1 MKKSIFSRRNAL
13 LASVFAAV
21 TVAEPVAAQS
31 VALEEIVVTARK
43 REENL
48 QDVPL
53 SITALSALD
62 FERRSINDLEGIAD
76 YTAGLN
82 FEDFSTTFNGVLTIR
97 GLTQADIQNRV
108 QNVAVF
114 LDGAYIPR
122 NYSIDIGLLDLARV
136 EVVKGPQSSL
146 YGQNAFAGAINY
158 VSQKPSLTD
167 YEAKASTTV
176 GTNGRLDFKAAL
188 GIPLV
193 ADKLAI
199 RGSYGRS
206 EFDGERENDFPNVSK
221 KYEELG
227 GYERESYNIGFLAT
241 PIEGLK
247 LDAMYMVTKNES
259 EVRPTYTVSGNTP
272 AIVHNCG
279 PAIPGLGTPSFYC
292 GEFPDTAAPFQS
304 ATSTRPDGILIP
316 DQPGSVTDTQ
326 FIRAGLSYDFNNDFL
341 FEYIFADVD
350 AEAFEVTGRPDNP
363 LAGFFTFQ
371 KEGGVN
377 DFQSHEVRVAYQP
390 DGPFSAELG
399 YYNAKADDA
408 FVFALGFAVGNPN
421 LVINDPTNGIL
432 DLTGLPIPLRNFTV
446 DEGTDAIF
454 GSLSYGFLEDRAR
467 LSVEAR
473 QSWVDVSFFDN
484 VANLVP
490 QDAEFSN
497 FTPRFTVEYDITDD
511 TMVYASVAK
520 GVKAGGF
527 NGFVAGP
534 VNLIAA
540 EQTFDEESNWTYEI
554 GAKNTLLD
562 GRLILNASAYY
573 VDWTNMQITAT
584 PTGFDTTNLQ
594 PGTVAPTIF
603 LNVGDV
609 SSKGIEIDGQ
619 FLVTDQISLNYAFST
634 SDPEFKDGTKWGQFV
649 GVCDDV
655 FCPADGEVG
664 GKTIPRQSKT
674 QGSVGLQY
682 DTALSSDMDFYAR
695 ADLTYTSKQYVDA
708 MNFGWTPDRYNV
720 NASVGVSGDNWS
732 VSAWGENL
740 FDTTYTT
747 NSLFIVQFRRYA
759 PTLND
764 GFKAGL
770 TLSVNY

>member
-1 MKKSIFSRRNAL
+1 MKKSTLSRRGIL
-13 LASVFAAV
+13 LASVFALATV
-21 TVAEPVAAQS
+21 TEPVAAQS
-31 VALEEIVVTARK
+31 IALEEIVVTARK

-97 GLTQADIQNRV
+97 GLTQANIQNRV

-158 VSQKPSLTD
+158 VSQQPSLTD
-167 YEAKASTTV
+167 YEAKGSTTV
-176 GTNGRLDFKAAL
+176 GTDGRLDFKAAL

-193 ADKLAI
+193 ADKFAI

-206 EFDGERENDFPNVSK
+206 EFDGERENNFPNVSK
-221 KYEELG
+221 KYEKVG
-227 GYERESYNIGFLAT
+227 GYERESYNIGLLAT
-241 PIEGLK
+241 PTEGLEI
-247 LDAMYMVTKNES
+247 DAMYMVTKNDS

-272 AIVHNCG
+272 AIIYNCG

-304 ATSTRPDGILIP
+304 PTSTRPDGVLLP
-316 DQPGSVTDTQ
+316 DQPGSSTETQ
-326 FIRAGLSYDFNNDFL
+326 FIRAGLSYDFGNDFL
-341 FEYIFADVD
+341 VEYIFADVD
-350 AEAFEVTGRPDNP
+350 AEAQEVTGRPDNP

-371 KEGGVN
+371 KEGGLN

-390 DGPFSAELG
+390 DGPLSAELG

-421 LVINDPTNGIL
+421 LVITDPTTGIL

-446 DEGTDAIF
+446 DEGTDAVF

-467 LSVEAR
+467 VSLEAR
-473 QSWVDVSFFDN
+473 QSWVDVTFFDN

-490 QDAEFSN
+490 QNSEFSN
-497 FTPRFTVEYDITDD
+497 FTPRFTVEYDVTDD
-511 TMVYASVAK
+511 TMVYASAAK

-554 GAKNTLLD
+554 GTKNTLLD

-619 FLVTDQISLNYAFST
+619 FLVTEQISLNYAFST
-634 SDPEFKDGTKWGQFV
+634 SDPTFKDGTKWGQFI

-674 QGSVGLQY
+674 QGSLGLQY
-682 DTALSSDMDFYAR
+682 DSALTSDMDFYAR
-695 ADLTYTSKQYVDA
+695 ADLTFTSKQFVDA

>member
-1 MKKSIFSRRNAL
+1 MNKSIFSRRAVL
-13 LASVFAAV
+13 MASVFAAV

-31 VALEEIVVTARK
+31 LALEEIVVTARK

-53 SITALSALD
+53 SITALSAAD
-62 FERRSINDLEGIAD
+62 FERRSITDLEGVAD

-82 FEDFSTTFNGVLTIR
+82 FEDFSNGFNGVLTIR
-97 GLTQADIQNRV
+97 GLTQANIQNRV

-114 LDGAYIPR
+114 VDGAYVPR
-122 NYSIDIGLLDLARV
+122 QYSVDIGLMDLARV

-158 VSQKPSLTD
+158 VTQKPSLTD
-167 YEAKASTTV
+167 YEAKGSTTV
-176 GTNGRLDFKAAL
+176 GTSGRVDFKAAL
-188 GIPLV
+188 GLPLV
-193 ADKLAI
+193 EDKLAL
-199 RGSYGRS
+199 RGAYGRS
-206 EFDGERENDFPNVSK
+206 EFDGSRKNNFPNVSK
-221 KYEELG
+221 KYEDVG
-227 GYERESYNIGFLAT
+227 GYERESYNIGLLAT
-241 PIEGLK
+241 PVEGLE
-247 LDAMYMVTKNES
+247 LNANYMVTKNQN
-259 EVRPTYTVSGNTP
+259 EVRATYAVSGNTP
-272 AIVHNCG
+272 AILHNCG

-304 ATSTRPDGILIP
+304 ATSTRPDGVLLA
-316 DQPGSVTDTQ
+316 DQPGTTTETQ
-326 FIRAGLSYDFNNDFL
+326 FIRAGLSYDFGNDFL

-350 AEAFEVTGRPDNP
+350 AEAFEVTGAPDNP

-371 KEGGVN
+371 KEGGLN
-377 DFQSHEVRVAYQP
+377 DFRSHEARIAYEP
-390 DGPFSAELG
+390 DGPLSAELG
-399 YYNAKADDA
+399 YYNAKTDDA

-421 LVINDPTNGIL
+421 LVITDPTSGIL

-446 DEGTDAIF
+446 DESTDALF
-454 GSLSYGFLEDRAR
+454 GAVRFSFMEDRAR
-467 LSVEAR
+467 LSLEAR

-490 QDAEFSN
+490 QQDSFSD
-497 FTPRFTVEYDITDD
+497 FTPRLTAEYDVTED
-511 TMVYASVAK
+511 TMVYASAAK

-540 EQTFDEESNWTYEI
+540 EQTFAPEENWTYEI
-554 GAKNTLLD
+554 GTKNTLMD
-562 GRLILNASAYY
+562 GRLIVNASAYY
-573 VDWTNMQITAT
+573 VDWTNMQITAV
-584 PTGFDTTNLQ
+584 PTGIDPLNLA

-609 SSKGIEIDGQ
+609 SSIGIEVDGQ
-619 FLVTDQISLNYAFST
+619 YQVTEEISLNYAFST
-634 SDPEFKDGTKWGQFV
+634 SDPKFKDGTKWGQFV

-664 GKTIPRQSKT
+664 GKTLTRQSKT
-674 QGSVGLQY
+674 QGSLGLQY
-682 DTALSSDMDFYAR
+682 DAALSAEMDFYAR

-708 MNFGWTPDRYNV
+708 MNFAWTPDRYNV

-732 VSAWGENL
+732 VSAWGKNL

-764 GFKAGL
+764 GFEAGL